1 MYISKIKKTALVAFA
16 IAALPGMAAA
26 QQSGAPSAAEQQQ
39 VQGWLAEMQ
48 QIHGELQELQT
59 RALQDPQLS
68 AAQLALG
75 ESIRT
80 AMEQA
85 DPTLQQ
91 RMQRLQTLDSEAA
104 AAQQAGDNAKLQQLG
119 AEVQQ
124 IQEQFVAAQ
133 QKALVE
139 QPQLAAQM
147 QTFQTDLEAKMVQ
160 LNPQAEQLLA
170 RFEQLQTRLA
180 GVMQGAQR

>member
-1 MYISKIKKTALVAFA
+1 VNISQIRKTALVAFA
-16 IAALPGMAAA
+16 LAALPATAAA

-39 VQGWLAEMQ
+39 VQGWLAELQ
-48 QIHGELQELQT
+48 QIHGQLQELQD

-80 AMEQA
+80 AMEKA
-85 DPTLQQ
+85 DPALQQ
-91 RMQRLQTLDSEAA
+91 RMERLQSLDAEAA
-104 AAQQAGDNAKLQQLG
+104 AAQQAGDAAKLQQLSV
-119 AEVQQ
+119 EVQQ
-124 IQEQFVAAQ
+124 IQEKFVAAQ
-133 QKALVE
+133 QKALQD
-139 QPQLAAQM
+139 QPQLATQM
-147 QTFQTDLEAKMVQ
+147 QTFQTNLETKMVQ

-170 RFEQLQTRLA
+170 RFEQLQTQLA